1 MTKKKATTP
10 VQPPPTLD
18 HEKIDQD
25 QQELDNNLAKKVE
38 RIRCGCAVD
47 DLQHWVDDMTEKHK
61 NKIPNS
67 ISNCSIYI
75 IITTVLVLV
84 LSVLTGYIIIE
95 SGAFQRNSES
105 VRYNDQNLDLPSYK
119 WDYKTNFFANET
131 VTLFR
136 NLALNGEK
144 LSTIVEDNGVDTAG
158 EAQQLGHVD
167 CKHPFMTL
175 NPQRTMCHF
184 SNRLD
189 VGMHF
194 VKTGG
199 FNGHIEYL
207 DKMVARI
214 LPFRKRLIQQQSNA
228 YSSYVNLKKLK
239 EFNTPEFHKTANS
252 ICADNNAELFDKT
265 KLDSIVN
272 EIFQLDVLLMLPGQE
287 LPMHLNVPYFWGADR
302 NNFPHW
308 LLVVMK
314 NSKLFEE
321 IFIPQVQGI
330 SWLNTEYSNNEL
342 NEDGNLKKEF
352 VRWDGEGGDF
362 YLYPYRNNGQKT
374 EDKKTEKNTDKSK
387 TGESNKKKDTP
398 SNKYVILK
406 REYNSAI
413 ILDGAQIIHGV
424 DRYKPNDLPPLFASN
439 HHYTIRFDQ
448 YRNQW
453 YLHDFQNNF
462 LRSYYKD
469 DVKLKVVWNMHCF
482 ANQSQQ
488 AHFHSKKVKPL
499 TLEKI
504 MDTFKKD
511 LKAKKMLPSDNIE
524 PIDLW
529 TIALKEYLNY
539 PVNTQN
545 QSTTIFGFNYCLLPN
560 IMPGWVK
567 NIMNKFLNDRC

>member
-1 MTKKKATTP
+1 M
-10 VQPPPTLD
+10 VQ
-18 HEKIDQD
+18 KQ
-25 QQELDNNLAKKVE
+25 
-38 RIRCGCAVD
+38 
-47 DLQHWVDDMTEKHK
+47 
-61 NKIPNS
+61 
-67 ISNCSIYI
+67 
-75 IITTVLVLV
+75 
-84 LSVLTGYIIIE
+84 
-95 SGAFQRNSES
+95 
-105 VRYNDQNLDLPSYK
+105 
-119 WDYKTNFFANET
+119 
-131 VTLFR
+131 
-136 NLALNGEK
+136 
-144 LSTIVEDNGVDTAG
+144 
-158 EAQQLGHVD
+158 
-167 CKHPFMTL
+167 
-175 NPQRTMCHF
+175 
-184 SNRLD
+184 
-189 VGMHF
+189 
-194 VKTGG
+194 
-199 FNGHIEYL
+199 
-207 DKMVARI
+207 
-214 LPFRKRLIQQQSNA
+214 
-228 YSSYVNLKKLK
+228 
-239 EFNTPEFHKTANS
+239 
-252 ICADNNAELFDKT
+252 KT
-265 KLDSIVN
+265 KS
-272 EIFQLDVLLMLPGQE
+272 
-287 LPMHLNVPYFWGADR
+287 
-302 NNFPHW
+302 
-308 LLVVMK
+308 
-314 NSKLFEE
+314 
-321 IFIPQVQGI
+321 
-330 SWLNTEYSNNEL
+330 
-342 NEDGNLKKEF
+342 
-352 VRWDGEGGDF
+352 
-362 YLYPYRNNGQKT
+362 QK
-374 EDKKTEKNTDKSK
+374 KNTDKSK

-488 AHFHSKKVKPL
+488 AHFHSNKVKPL